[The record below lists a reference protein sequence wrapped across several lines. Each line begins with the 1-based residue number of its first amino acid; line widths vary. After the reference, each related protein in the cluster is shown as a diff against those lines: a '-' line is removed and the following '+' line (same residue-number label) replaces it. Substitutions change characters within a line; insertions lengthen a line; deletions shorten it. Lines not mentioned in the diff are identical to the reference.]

1 MRLGDAGG
9 TERTLGRTG
18 ESLHPLLSHEVLS
31 QLQDREGRR
40 IRLAVLGLRF
50 LDKAEEDV
58 IHTRSVECL
67 ETVGVL
73 VHSASVR
80 RLLADVGASVD
91 AQKEL
96 VRIPEPMVTESLRM
110 APKSITLGA
119 RDPRHELKIPVAGPP
134 YVSTGGVTLSIFD
147 YDREGPRLATT
158 QDLADIARLADA
170 LDPIDAVWPLVTTS
184 DVPGHAQFANE
195 LWTCFRNTTK
205 HILGSAGSGTLGVA
219 DAQIQIELGAL
230 VAGGKDALKKRPVF
244 SVLSCPIAP
253 LSFEKGAV
261 EAQIEYARAGIP
273 VIGMSMCMGGVTA
286 PVTLAGTIVTLNAE
300 ALASL
305 VITQTASPGAPHIY
319 CSEATM
325 ADMTSGYIGYRGP
338 EAPMVFA
345 AAAQMAHRYGLPK
358 MAGILGVDAP
368 EPGVNI
374 PFGELAS
381 LMLTTMSGTDLCSGI
396 GGLGLDS
403 GCSLEQMVIDSV
415 NWEEFRAYMRNF
427 TVSEESAALDVI
439 REVGPGGSFLSHPHT
454 ARHFRGEL
462 FFRDKKAALYGAT
475 MSNGMVG
482 DAREVVRR
490 TLQEH
495 SVEPLDR
502 TAQKKGDALLAS
514 YAGTSIPT
522 V

>member
-1 MRLGDAGG
+1 M
-9 TERTLGRTG
+9 
-18 ESLHPLLSHEVLS
+18 
-31 QLQDREGRR
+31 
-40 IRLAVLGLRF
+40 AVLGLRF
-50 LDKAEEDV
+50 LDRTEEDV
-58 IHTRSVECL
+58 IHAASLECL
-67 ETVGVL
+67 ATVGVL

-80 RLLADVGASVD
+80 AILETAGATLGPEKERVRFTESMVMDAIHTAPKCFVLAARNPVQD
-91 AQKEL
+91 L
-96 VRIPEPMVTESLRM
+96 RIPVT
-110 APKSITLGA
+110 
-119 RDPRHELKIPVAGPP
+119 GPP
-134 YVSTGGVTLSIFD
+134 YVSTGGVTLSITD
-147 YDREGPRLATT
+147 LETGEHRPATT
-158 QDLADIARLADA
+158 RDLEAITRLADA

-184 DVPGHAQFANE
+184 DVPAHAQFANE
-195 LWTCFRNTTK
+195 LWTCLKHTTK
-205 HILGSAGSGTLGVA
+205 HILGSAGSGTLGVG
-219 DAQIQIELGAL
+219 DAKTQIELGAL
-230 VAGGKDALKKRPVF
+230 VAGGREALRTRPLF
-244 SVLSCPIAP
+244 SALSCPIAP
-253 LSFEKGAV
+253 LSFEAGAV

-273 VIGMSMCMGGVTA
+273 VIGMSMCMGGMTA

-305 VITQTASPGAPHIY
+305 VITQAASPGAPHIY

-325 ADMTSGYIGYRGP
+325 ADMASGYIGYRGP

-427 TVSEESAALDVI
+427 TVDETTAALDVI
-439 REVGPGGSFLSHPHT
+439 RAVGPGGSFLSHSHT
-454 ARHFRGEL
+454 TKHFRSQL
-462 FFRDKKAALYGAT
+462 YFRNKKAAFYGAT
-475 MSNGMVG
+475 MSDRMLP
-482 DAREVVRR
+482 DARETVKRILR
-490 TLQEH
+490 EH
-495 SVEPLDR
+495 TAEPLDSGIER
-502 TAQKKGDALLAS
+502 KGEAVLRK
-514 YAGTSIPT
+514 YIGMPIPT